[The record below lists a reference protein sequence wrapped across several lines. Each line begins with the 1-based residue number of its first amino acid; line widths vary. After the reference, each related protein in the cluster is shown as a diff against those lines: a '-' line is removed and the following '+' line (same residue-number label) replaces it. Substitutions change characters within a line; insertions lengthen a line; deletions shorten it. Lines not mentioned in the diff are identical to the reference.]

1 VTLSGTLNSTTNT
14 SFRLEFFGNPSCDPS
29 GFGQGTVFLGATNV
43 TTVNCDTAFK
53 VTFPNVGE
61 YTYFSATATD
71 PNGNTSEF
79 SPCPTAS
86 PTLTIQRVPP
96 NAVRLL
102 WPTNPSGFN
111 LEFNTELNGAN
122 WQSASPAPVVVGT
135 NNVVTNA
142 TTSPQQFYRI
152 KK

>member
-1 VTLSGTLNSTTNT
+1 V
-14 SFRLEFFGNPSCDPS
+14 R
-29 GFGQGTVFLGATNV
+29 
-43 TTVNCDTAFK
+43 
-53 VTFPNVGE
+53 
-61 YTYFSATATD
+61 
-71 PNGNTSEF
+71 
-79 SPCPTAS
+79 
-86 PTLTIQRVPP
+86 P

-111 LEFNTELNGAN
+111 LEFNTDLNGAN

-142 TTSPQQFYRI
+142 TASPQQFYRV